1 MKRDPT
7 AFGSVL
13 PPAHRAGI
21 VETAD
26 RRQLEAGL
34 HCCDRAWNV
43 GWGREL
49 KTARDSYD
57 EGRPQLTPRSK
68 NVFSLWSELCRDC
81 RTLS

>member
-43 GWGREL
+43 G
-49 KTARDSYD
+49 
-57 EGRPQLTPRSK
+57 
-68 NVFSLWSELCRDC
+68 
-81 RTLS
+81 